1 VGVTWAQVRH
11 WRVGRQFLRDL
22 DGGSA
27 AAVASRLCGVQAQ
40 VSSAAVLAV
49 VTRQRSPD
57 PGSVAAA
64 LKKQQLVRT
73 WAMRGTLHLL
83 TPGEAA
89 GALSLLASARTW
101 EKGVWQKNFVTTAQ
115 LDTLAEAVTEALAD
129 GQPKTRAELLEH
141 VDDPQLKEHVGSG
154 WSAVLKPLAWQGLLM
169 QGPAEGGR
177 ITFVRPD
184 LWLKKW
190 PGLPDPDSAAPEV
203 ILRYLAAF
211 GRATPQA
218 FDQWLI
224 RGVTPKPR
232 LRQWVA
238 ALGDRVREVD
248 VEGRPLVVRAE
259 DLPSL
264 EETKPA
270 PVVRLLSGFDQF
282 VLGPGTND
290 AQTLPPEH
298 RAEVS
303 RAGGWISPVIMID
316 GQVAGTW
323 DAQKGHI
330 ATNLFASTPPLTA
343 SRKKLL
349 GREVERVTS
358 LLSRDL
364 NPSGSA
370 DAEP

>member
-1 VGVTWAQVRH
+1 MWAQVRH

-27 AAVASRLCGVQAQ
+27 VDVASRLCGVQAQ
-40 VSSAAVLAV
+40 ISSAAALAV
-49 VTRQRSPD
+49 LTRQRSPD
-57 PGSVAAA
+57 PGSVGTA
-64 LKKQQLVRT
+64 LRKQHLVRT

-89 GALSLLASARTW
+89 DALSLLAAARTW
-101 EKGVWQKNFVTTAQ
+101 EKAVWQKNFVTIAQ
-115 LDTLAEAVTEALAD
+115 LETLAEAVTEALAD
-129 GQPKTRAELLEH
+129 GEPKTRADLLEH
-141 VDDPQLKEHVGSG
+141 VNDPQLREHVGSG
-154 WSAVLKPLAWQGLLM
+154 WSAVLKPLAWRGLLM

-184 LWLKKW
+184 RWLKKW
-190 PGLPDPDSAAPEV
+190 PGLPEPEDAAPNV
-203 ILRYLAAF
+203 ILRYLSAF
-211 GRATPQA
+211 GPATPAA

-224 RGVTPKPR
+224 RGVTSKPR
-232 LRQWVA
+232 LRQWFA

-248 VEGRPLVVRAE
+248 VEGRSLVVRAE
-259 DLPSL
+259 DLPAIQ
-264 EETKPA
+264 ETKPA

-290 AQTLPPEH
+290 EQTLPPEH

-303 RAGGWISPVIMID
+303 RAGGWITPVIMID
-316 GQVAGTW
+316 GRVAGTW
-323 DAQKGHI
+323 DSRKGQI
-330 ATNLFASTPPLTA
+330 VTNLFTSTPPLTA
-343 SRKKLL
+343 TRKKLL

-358 LLSRDL
+358 LLSGGL

-370 DAEP
+370 EAEP